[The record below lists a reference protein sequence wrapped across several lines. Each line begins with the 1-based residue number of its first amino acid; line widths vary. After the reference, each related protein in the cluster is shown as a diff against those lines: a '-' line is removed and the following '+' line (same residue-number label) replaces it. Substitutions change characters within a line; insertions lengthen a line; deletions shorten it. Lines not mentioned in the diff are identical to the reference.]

1 MATEV
6 DICNL
11 ALSRV
16 RASEIGSF
24 DENSAEAIQ
33 CRILYPMIRDQILTS
48 YAWHFA
54 KVVRA
59 LSLTASDS
67 PEWSY
72 VYDHPNDCLRIHYV
86 FDEKSY
92 RGQVNI
98 SSRKR
103 IAEYRIPYEVGSGS
117 NGSRVI
123 MCNMEGAS
131 ISYTKAIT
139 DARLFDPLFI
149 NLLAWQLASELAI
162 PLGGDSGKNY
172 RDTALNAVAAAA
184 SQAMSLTA
192 NENENGGQ
200 YIPESMQAY
209 GSGYHHDPYYDKPLR

>member
-11 ALSRV
+11 ALSRI

-24 DENSAEAIQ
+24 QENSAEAIQ
-33 CRILYPMIRDQILTS
+33 CRILYPMIRDQVLTS

-54 KVVRA
+54 KVTRA
-59 LSLTASDS
+59 LSLTASES

-86 FDEKSY
+86 FDEKAY

-98 SSRKR
+98 RSRKR
-103 IAEYRIPYEVGSGS
+103 IAEYRIPYEVGSGV

-123 MCNMEGAS
+123 MCNMEGVS
-131 ISYTKAIT
+131 ISYTKSIT

-172 RDTALNAVAAAA
+172 RDAALNAVASAA

-192 NENENGGQ
+192 NENEDGGQ
-200 YIPESMQAY
+200 YVPESMQAY
-209 GSGYHHDPYYDKPLR
+209 GSGYHHDPYHDKPLR